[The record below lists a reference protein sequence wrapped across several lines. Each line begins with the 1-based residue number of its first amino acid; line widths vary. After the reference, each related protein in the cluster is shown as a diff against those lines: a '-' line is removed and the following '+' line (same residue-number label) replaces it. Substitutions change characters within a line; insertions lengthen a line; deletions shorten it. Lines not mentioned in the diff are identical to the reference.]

1 MNRHISLIISIL
13 IFSIVAI
20 TFSCSQN
27 FNAGEGSFERA
38 PSPSSSQSQS
48 QTPQQPA
55 ADQASA
61 GGLTWTAPS
70 RWSVSPPRTMR
81 VATYRIPA
89 EEGDGEDAECAV
101 FYFGPGQ
108 GGTLQANLQRWYGQF
123 RQPDGRSSSEA
134 AQLQESTVDGI
145 KITVVEVSGT
155 YLSSTAPMSPE
166 KVKKPNFRMLGGI
179 IEGPQGPVFFK
190 LTGPEKTV
198 ARAAEEF
205 EALVKSVKKE

>member
-1 MNRHISLIISIL
+1 MNHRIASIL
-13 IFSIVAI
+13 NILLIPFTVAVI
-20 TFSCSQN
+20 ACSQN

-38 PSPSSSQSQS
+38 PSPSSSQTQS
-48 QTPQQPA
+48 QTSQPPA

-61 GGLTWTAPS
+61 GGLTWTAPP
-70 RWSVSPPRTMR
+70 RWSVGAPRTMR
-81 VATYRIPA
+81 IVTYGISA

-108 GGTLQANLQRWYGQF
+108 GGTVRANLQRWYGQF
-123 RQPDGRSSSEA
+123 EQPDGRPSSEA
-134 AQLQESTVDGI
+134 AQLQETTVDGI

-155 YLSSTAPMSPE
+155 YLSSAAPMSPE